1 MKRQRQTDIWIIISF
16 GTSSQKSSTILKWN
30 KPNMKCFLFSLKMTQ
45 TQLHKSLDQLINLLI
60 SFVQNSKATK
70 LQRNVEIPLLRC
82 WMYTLEHLW
91 LSQTGLSPTRSNNKH
106 NKHRVTK
113 CCHVSRYYCIHRKS
127 IRTFPSLGAA
137 LRLIF
142 CLFEFLSSC
151 CVIPKKWTAG
161 VQMSRVC
168 KCHAT
173 ARGKS

>member
-1 MKRQRQTDIWIIISF
+1 MSSTCSTCHTSFFILSLIICKLNNEDMKRQWQTDIWIIISF

-30 KPNMKCFLFSLKMTQ
+30 KPNMKCFLFSLKMIQ

-113 CCHVSRYYCIHRKS
+113 CFAFWIKHLGTYVSCE
-127 IRTFPSLGAA
+127 SL
-137 LRLIF
+137 LLY
-142 CLFEFLSSC
+142 
-151 CVIPKKWTAG
+151 P
-161 VQMSRVC
+161 
-168 KCHAT
+168 
-173 ARGKS
+173 